1 MDGDVSSGLGSAAV
15 ASPHFLSF
23 NFCIIAVRNPRL
35 IAASDLVRLS
45 EHSTHSTCG
54 EGDNSIISQVV
65 FGRIC
70 VWFASESAL
79 SVGG

>member
-1 MDGDVSSGLGSAAV
+1 MDGDVSSGLGV
-15 ASPHFLSF
+15 GCSPHFLSF
-23 NFCIIAVRNPRL
+23 NFCIAVRNPSL
-35 IAASDLVRLS
+35 IAVSVSTSDLVRLP
-45 EHSTHSTCG
+45 EHSSHSTCG

-70 VWFASESAL
+70 GCSLASAL